1 MNSNYENILYDIMV
15 SYSSVSN
22 ASFRKILPLLKIREI
37 PQNYYFINEGKR
49 EENEYF
55 ILEGIVR
62 SNLFTKNGEDVT
74 ISFYYEKSVLPPHS
88 SRALNNISALNF
100 QSLTP
105 VTLASINVNRFR
117 NLMRENKDIYLFA
130 SAVMAAELQIKTEKE
145 INFAT
150 LSAKERLIKLR
161 EQFPSL
167 ENLVP
172 HSYIASYLGIT
183 PVSLSRLRKET

>member
-1 MNSNYENILYDIMV
+1 MV
-15 SYSSVSN
+15 SYSAVSN
-22 ASFRKILPLLKIREI
+22 ASFKKILPLLKIRKI
-37 PQNYYFINEGKR
+37 PRDYYFINEGKR

-74 ISFYYEKSVLPPHS
+74 ISFYFEKSVLPPHS

-105 VTLASINVNRFR
+105 VTFASINARKFR
-117 NLMRENKDIYLFA
+117 DLMRENKDIYLFA
-130 SAVMAAELQIKTEKE
+130 SSVMAAELQIKTRKE
-145 INFAT
+145 INLAT
-150 LSAKERLIKLR
+150 LPAKERLIKLR